1 MKQIIAMHG
10 WSGNSSIWNQWK
22 ELFEKKGWLWQS
34 GDRGYCLNKSFN
46 PKWLND
52 KKSKDEKTSSRT
64 IIAHS
69 LGAHLLSEEI
79 LLKASTIIL
88 LSSFSRFIPK
98 VGETRALKAGLKGM
112 KKALGTKNEKQ
123 MLNNFFQKACYPSSM
138 NNMPYNLIMDGL
150 KEEGREKLF
159 KDLDLLIKT
168 NSLPK
173 GFPKTAKA
181 LVIDSPEDLIL
192 LPNTKSTLIKDLNSH
207 LIQPITHWSIPE
219 AGHALLKTNI
229 KKDVLNWLE
238 SCI

>member
-10 WSGNSSIWNQWK
+10 WSGNSSSWDQWK
-22 ELFEKKGWLWQS
+22 EQFEKKGWLWQS
-34 GDRGYCLNKSFN
+34 GDRGYGLNKSFT

-52 KKSKDEKTSSRT
+52 KERTDEKTNSRT

-69 LGAHLLSEEI
+69 LGTHLLSEEI
-79 LLKASTIIL
+79 LLEATTIIL

-98 VGETRALKAGLKGM
+98 IGETRTIKMGLKGM
-112 KKALGTKNEKQ
+112 KKALGTKNEKR
-123 MLNNFFQKACYPSSM
+123 MLHSFFQKACYPNSI
-138 NNMPYNLIMDGL
+138 NNMPYNPIMDGL

-168 NSLPK
+168 NGLPK
-173 GFPKTAKA
+173 GFPKTAKV
-181 LVIDSPEDLIL
+181 LVIDSREDLII
-192 LPNTKSTLIKDLNSH
+192 LPNTKNTLIKDLNSH
-207 LIQPITHWSIPE
+207 LIQPITHWRIPK
-219 AGHALLKTNI
+219 AGHALLKQNI